1 MVIKC
6 HDFKIFPSLLRGC
19 PTLQLQNIAIPT
31 MAFSFHSFKI
41 LPNLHM
47 EFFWIDN
54 PSCLFVWFFLDI
66 CRNYVSITITIVNNI
81 TVLVSYNAIIL
92 FYLWLWAIVSIK
104 APPNCLLLPLS
115 PYQFF
120 TRFCSLFYKK
130 YFVILFSYQI
140 ICER

>member
-66 CRNYVSITITIVNNI
+66 CRNYVSITITTVSNI
-81 TVLVSYNAIIL
+81 TMFVSYNVIIW
-92 FYLWLWAIVSIK
+92 FGYFMPMSYGVNKESSQVSLITSL
-104 APPNCLLLPLS
+104 PP
-115 PYQFF
+115 
-120 TRFCSLFYKK
+120 TRFSPGFFYKK
-130 YFVILFSYQI
+130 YSINLVLF
-140 ICER
+140 